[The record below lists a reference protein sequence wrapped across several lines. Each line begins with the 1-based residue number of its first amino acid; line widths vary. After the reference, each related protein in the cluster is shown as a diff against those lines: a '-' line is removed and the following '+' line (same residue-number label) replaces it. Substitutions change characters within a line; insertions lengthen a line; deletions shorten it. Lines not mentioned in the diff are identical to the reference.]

1 MKTEKHGDSKAFISF
16 TLDNTI
22 KHCMAVIWCARLKL
36 ALMQVDLKCKFLSR
50 VTGIVLQG
58 RGVIHMPF
66 TCPAELLSTPAS
78 NTRMKSRCCD

>member
-36 ALMQVDLKCKFLSR
+36 ALMQVDSKCKFLSR
-50 VTGIVLQG
+50 VVGIVLQG
-58 RGVIHMPF
+58 RGGLSHALHLSSRALKY
-66 TCPAELLSTPAS
+66 TC
-78 NTRMKSRCCD
+78 K